1 MSPLVE
7 DFHTESMLI
16 GDVTWTTSML
26 VCAQCQLHA
35 KERLRAHQFH
45 GIQTKNSMLV
55 IPNRYDPV
63 TSGNAARNA
72 SAASPGSPIVVN
84 EGHGATPYT
93 LLMLVKEG
101 ITFTD
106 VSLHIARPLS
116 EPTLCTNKAIRAYF
130 TDGIPPGKAETFCAS
145 KAPAFV
151 PQTLEEVL
159 IPLDGENNS

>member
-1 MSPLVE
+1 MVGGNSHARNHSCALRQKHGSSKAFENTWGIRCSDEGLRSNNLTKMSPLVE

-63 TSGNAARNA
+63 TPVNAARNA

-84 EGHGATPYT
+84 EGHGVCI
-93 LLMLVKEG
+93 LLLPIMLGV
-101 ITFTD
+101 
-106 VSLHIARPLS
+106 
-116 EPTLCTNKAIRAYF
+116 
-130 TDGIPPGKAETFCAS
+130 
-145 KAPAFV
+145 
-151 PQTLEEVL
+151 
-159 IPLDGENNS
+159 